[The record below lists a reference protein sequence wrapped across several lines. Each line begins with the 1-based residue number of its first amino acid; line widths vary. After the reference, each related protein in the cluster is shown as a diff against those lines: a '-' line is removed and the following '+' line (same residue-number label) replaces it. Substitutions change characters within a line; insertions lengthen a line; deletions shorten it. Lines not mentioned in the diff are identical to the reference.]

1 MRCDFVQAGRY
12 LQSLVIIVYLP
23 MQRLA
28 QKTLR
33 TDHNFKVGVPNYV
46 QTQDG
51 GTKLAAET
59 IIKANSLSIAV
70 SIHF

>member
-1 MRCDFVQAGRY
+1 
-12 LQSLVIIVYLP
+12 
-23 MQRLA
+23 MQHLA

-33 TDHNFKVGVPNYV
+33 TDHDFRVGVPNYV
-46 QTQDG
+46 QMQDG